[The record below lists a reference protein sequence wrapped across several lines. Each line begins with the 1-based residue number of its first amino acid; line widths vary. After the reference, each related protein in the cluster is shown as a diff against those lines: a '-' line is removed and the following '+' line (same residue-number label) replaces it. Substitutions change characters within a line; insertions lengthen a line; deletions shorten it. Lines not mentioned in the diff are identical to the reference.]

1 MKTSAMAMVLLV
13 LSAATAQAACPPLAT
28 GSDSAAIAANQQR
41 LLCQHQ
47 EIHQD
52 AMRRHYEFQIE
63 TNRNA
68 IQQLELQRR
77 FDMLPRPGAGW
88 PLI

>member
-1 MKTSAMAMVLLV
+1 MKTSALAIVLLT
-13 LSAATAQAACPPLAT
+13 LSAPAVMAACPPLGAGT
-28 GSDSAAIAANQQR
+28 DSQVIAANSQR

-47 EIHQD
+47 EIHND
-52 AMRRHYEFQIE
+52 ATRRQLEMQIQ

-77 FDMLPRPGAGW
+77 FDALPAPVVMRPV
-88 PLI
+88 I